1 MPLLPRPYPDEVIGS
16 VIERACHQSG
26 LSVKL
31 MARSLFGPSRTH
43 LSFLMASKLP
53 ELARNIG
60 LDAEELL
67 ALHTMFPYAV
77 AYMPRSE
84 QSKLKLKAL
93 CLEDGECIGSITK
106 NVSHG
111 VLMRRFCPQCLSE
124 DLHRYGESYWRRSHL
139 LPGGFICTRH
149 GTELVETEVR
159 LKDNVLFRTVVL
171 PQNATTLPRPVPVS
185 DSISKALQEISL
197 RALNARMELQEN
209 WPSVYRQ
216 MARDKGYEM
225 KGGNVAAR
233 RLADDLCAFYG
244 PELLR
249 VTGCEFPTSGRQPWP
264 SLMIRAG
271 LVQNYATAKHV
282 LFHTFFQLAPG
293 AALEFG
299 YEKPGKKD
307 LDFEK
312 LDANGLVKLKS
323 FVNAHLPSGRR
334 FTVEELLAEIGIW
347 QSFRHHRNRYPLI
360 AEWLAGFKASDQSS
374 RQTGLRPYWR
384 KRLRSRSVSKIFGG

>member
-16 VIERACHQSG
+16 VIERGCYQSG

-31 MARSLFGPSRTH
+31 MVRSLFGPSRSH

-53 ELARNIG
+53 ELGRNMGI
-60 LDAEELL
+60 DAEELL
-67 ALHTMFPYAV
+67 TLHTMFPYAV
-77 AYMPRSE
+77 AFMPRSE
-84 QSKLKLKAL
+84 HSKQKSKAL
-93 CLEDGECIGSITK
+93 RLAENECIGSVTK

-111 VLMRRFCPQCLSE
+111 VPMRRFCPHCLSE
-124 DLHRYGESYWRRSHL
+124 DLRLYGESYWRRSHL
-139 LPGGFICTRH
+139 LPGVFICTQHR
-149 GTELVETEVR
+149 TELVETEVR

-171 PQNATTLPRPVPVS
+171 PQNATTLSRPIPVC
-185 DSISKALQEISL
+185 DSISRTLHETSLMALH
-197 RALNARMELQEN
+197 ARMELQEN
-209 WPSVYRQ
+209 WPRVYKQ
-216 MARDKGYEM
+216 KALDKGYQM
-225 KGGNVAAR
+225 RGGDVAAR

-249 VTGCEFPTSGRQPWP
+249 VTGCEFPSSGRQPWP

-271 LVQNYATAKHV
+271 LAQNYATAKHV
-282 LFHTFFQLAPG
+282 LFHTFFRLAAD

-312 LDANGLVKLKS
+312 LDAHGLVKLKA

-334 FTVEELLAEIGIW
+334 FTVEEVLREVGIW

-360 AEWLAGFKASDQSS
+360 AEWLAVFKASDQSA

-384 KRLRSRSVSKIFGG
+384 TRLRSRCVSKTSSG